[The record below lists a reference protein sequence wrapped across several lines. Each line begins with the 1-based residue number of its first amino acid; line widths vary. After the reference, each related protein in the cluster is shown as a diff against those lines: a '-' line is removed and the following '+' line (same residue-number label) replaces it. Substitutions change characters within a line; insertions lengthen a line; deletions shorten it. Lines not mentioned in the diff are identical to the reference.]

1 MDPHIRHERRLEPI
15 ITLPASDGFEERHR
29 PQGDLA
35 IQGSLS
41 LLKKYGPR
49 RYGSPEDCTSI
60 HEMNLPTE
68 QVNSNEGDRLHS
80 CLLPLLKQQLTTI
93 KELLE
98 HSGLHRKPEEVQS
111 AFDRN
116 MDQIQSVFAA
126 ICPEPFISAP
136 QRVDDHQPRQFK
148 AHRLNELVKRI
159 DQVKGDIATLL
170 HRSYSQ
176 LHRMKLSTGVSP
188 YRRYDRGYS
197 ERWDEEVL
205 DNINSTIICSKGSE
219 SDLAEDRWRYQV
231 LGMDVELRDIIRLAE
246 IGLRTTHSAHEVHDP
261 THKAIP
267 ALFPQINRTD
277 TKKEEAAVIIDRMN
291 SDQLK
296 CLCDSAYNVNSD
308 LFNIV
313 DHSDAPG
320 MDLRNGY
327 KSRPFITLV
336 ETLARHLGAIIHVVV
351 TYVVPLITDPDDLPD
366 QNDFKSWLMT
376 WNTQLSESLE
386 GWPRSMSHGREGA
399 QSIPPIEELLPIDLV
414 NSKEGLM
421 DWLQSCLLPVLKQHV
436 TTILVLLDPSGLRAE
451 PTAKLMRILAQQSVY
466 DRDMARMQSAI
477 NIICPQPMCDR
488 GRVDDHQLKRFKSYS
503 LEELLDNFQESQNHI
518 VSLFGDACKD
528 LQQMKLCT
536 DESTYALALPGAWH
550 GWLVEVIVSVGN
562 PSFDPDTLLSRVH
575 YDVMG
580 RRRRLVRE
588 PIIQLTK
595 SVIPLIKLARI
606 FYRKLFKHKINRKQL
621 PLYTDMNSQQLEC
634 ISDSAFDVEQDLIK
648 LVKRFGK
655 ADLTTRGAANT
666 RSRGIDKLIDT
677 IASRLEAALHLVVLY
692 LVPLIPESDGLPGQ
706 NYFNTWFMTWN
717 TQFVLAIHNVKYLV
731 ELPLTMASCE

>member
-1 MDPHIRHERRLEPI
+1 MDPHIRHERRLELLSPTCVGRI
-15 ITLPASDGFEERHR
+15 RRAASAQGDWLFRGFE
-29 PQGDLA
+29 
-35 IQGSLS
+35 ST
-41 LLKKYGPR
+41 KKYVQKIC
-49 RYGSPEDCTSI
+49 SPEDCTSI

-80 CLLPLLKQQLTTI
+80 
-93 KELLE
+93 
-98 HSGLHRKPEEVQS
+98 KPEVNWHSSRRSNQHS
-111 AFDRN
+111 
-116 MDQIQSVFAA
+116 I
-126 ICPEPFISAP
+126 
-136 QRVDDHQPRQFK
+136 RVDDHQPRQFK

-336 ETLARHLGAIIHVVV
+336 ETLARHLGAIIQVVV
-351 TYVVPLITDPDDLPD
+351 TYVVPLITEPDDLPD
-366 QNDFKSWLMT
+366 QNDFMSWLMT
-376 WNTQLSESLE
+376 WNTQ
-386 GWPRSMSHGREGA
+386 
-399 QSIPPIEELLPIDLV
+399 
-414 NSKEGLM
+414 
-421 DWLQSCLLPVLKQHV
+421 V
-436 TTILVLLDPSGLRAE
+436 T
-451 PTAKLMRILAQQSVY
+451 LAIQNFKY
-466 DRDMARMQSAI
+466 IAI
-477 NIICPQPMCDR
+477 N
-488 GRVDDHQLKRFKSYS
+488 
-503 LEELLDNFQESQNHI
+503 
-518 VSLFGDACKD
+518 A
-528 LQQMKLCT
+528 
-536 DESTYALALPGAWH
+536 
-550 GWLVEVIVSVGN
+550 
-562 PSFDPDTLLSRVH
+562 PSH
-575 YDVMG
+575 AH
-580 RRRRLVRE
+580 
-588 PIIQLTK
+588 LT
-595 SVIPLIKLARI
+595 
-606 FYRKLFKHKINRKQL
+606 
-621 PLYTDMNSQQLEC
+621 
-634 ISDSAFDVEQDLIK
+634 
-648 LVKRFGK
+648 
-655 ADLTTRGAANT
+655 
-666 RSRGIDKLIDT
+666 
-677 IASRLEAALHLVVLY
+677 
-692 LVPLIPESDGLPGQ
+692 
-706 NYFNTWFMTWN
+706 
-717 TQFVLAIHNVKYLV
+717 
-731 ELPLTMASCE
+731 

>member
-98 HSGLHRKPEEVQS
+98 HSGLHRKPE
-111 AFDRN
+111 
-116 MDQIQSVFAA
+116 
-126 ICPEPFISAP
+126 
-136 QRVDDHQPRQFK
+136 RVDDHQPRQFK

-246 IGLRTTHSAHEVHDP
+246 IGWTTHSAEVHDP

-336 ETLARHLGAIIHVVV
+336 ETLARHLGAIIQVVV
-351 TYVVPLITDPDDLPD
+351 TYVVPLITEPDDLPD
-366 QNDFKSWLMT
+366 QNDFMSWLMT
-376 WNTQLSESLE
+376 WNTQRRCD
-386 GWPRSMSHGREGA
+386 WGREMDDYTD
-399 QSIPPIEELLPIDLV
+399 IPLKEFELQHRRLGDIVIREFRRLAEKYEPWSGGRPINTPIEELLPIDLV

-536 DESTYALALPGAWH
+536 DESTYATRGMGARSWKEH
-550 GWLVEVIVSVGN
+550 TFDFIDFTITCLTGSELNVIQNRWSCPVRGMDGLVEVIVSVGN

-580 RRRRLVRE
+580 RRR
-588 PIIQLTK
+588 I
-595 SVIPLIKLARI
+595 
-606 FYRKLFKHKINRKQL
+606 
-621 PLYTDMNSQQLEC
+621 DMNSQQLEC

-692 LVPLIPESDGLPGQ
+692 LVPLIPESDGIPGQ

-731 ELPLTMASCE
+731 GTSFDHGIL